1 MALQLLELVVKYLVY
16 NMLNKF
22 LILIGLKQEG
32 SDFLVE
38 EQASEPIN
46 TVHPSED
53 SRFIGDP
60 NSAEITVHSAD
71 DEVEIRALKSWRE
84 IENLGASIKEFNI
97 VCMDLRDVYDK
108 NERQRIIDFTSGMV
122 HVMNSK
128 LRIINP
134 DGVYLIRKAEANLTV
149 SERNRLEALG
159 LYKV

>member
-1 MALQLLELVVKYLVY
+1 MAQQLLDLVVKYLEFS
-16 NMLNKF
+16 MLNKF
-22 LILIGLKQEG
+22 LILIGLR
-32 SDFLVE
+32 E
-38 EQASEPIN
+38 EDQIDLEEREAEVTT
-46 TVHPSED
+46 TVHPSSE
-53 SRFIGDP
+53 SRFVGDSS
-60 NSAEITVHSAD
+60 SAEITVHSTE
-71 DEVEIRALKSWRE
+71 DEVEIRAMKSWRE
-84 IENLGASIKEFNI
+84 IEALGNSIKEYNI

-108 NERQRIIDFTSGMV
+108 NERQRIIDFASGMV

>member
-1 MALQLLELVVKYLVY
+1 MAQQLLELVVKYLVF

-22 LILIGLKQEG
+22 LILIGLKQED
-32 SDFLVE
+32 SEILLD
-38 EQASEPIN
+38 EQPLEPIN
-46 TVHPSED
+46 RVHPSSE
-53 SRFIGDP
+53 SRFVGEP
-60 NSAEITVHSAD
+60 NASEITVHSSD

-84 IENLGASIKEFNI
+84 IEALGSSIKEYNI

-108 NERQRIIDFTSGMV
+108 NERQRIIDFASGMV

>member
-1 MALQLLELVVKYLVY
+1 MVQQLLDLVVKYLEFS
-16 NMLNKF
+16 MLKKF
-22 LILIGLKQEG
+22 LILIGLR
-32 SDFLVE
+32 E
-38 EQASEPIN
+38 EDQIDLEEREPEAIK
-46 TVHPSED
+46 TVHPSSE
-53 SRFIGDP
+53 SRFVGDTS
-60 NSAEITVHSAD
+60 SAEITVHSAE
-71 DEVEIRALKSWRE
+71 DEVEIRAMKSWRE
-84 IENLGASIKEFNI
+84 IESLGNSIKEYNI

-108 NERQRIIDFTSGMV
+108 TERQRIIDFASGMV